1 VLASLVLI
9 EYNTKAVCSELNI
22 WIKALR
28 IYGNLGIV
36 VSERAKNKY
45 RDYTENDMIKLRQ
58 LVLLKELG
66 IPLANIKK
74 ILDQEFNEAL
84 IEQTG
89 STYNQYFNKI
99 TECLNENQVNRI
111 KWMDKWGF
119 DSLAQNYDSSL
130 DDKSWDVLRLFEKY
144 DHVLD
149 RVAKKNIRY

>member
-74 ILDQEFNEAL
+74 ILDQEFNED
-84 IEQTG
+84 
-89 STYNQYFNKI
+89 
-99 TECLNENQVNRI
+99 QVNRI

>member
-1 VLASLVLI
+1 MLASLVLI

-22 WIKALR
+22 SKKALR
-28 IYGNLGIV
+28 VYENLGIV
-36 VSERAKNKY
+36 VSDRAKNNY
-45 RDYTENDMIKLRQ
+45 RDYNENDMIKLRQ
-58 LVLLKELG
+58 LVILKELG

-74 ILDQEFNEAL
+74 ILDQEFNED
-84 IEQTG
+84 
-89 STYNQYFNKI
+89 
-99 TECLNENQVNRI
+99 QVNRI